1 MINAMNGKK
10 MHRAAILLLLGCLT
24 QAAGC
29 AFGTRYVDLGYP
41 PQKPAKIDA
50 MDPSAALAGPRTRD
64 VILAVNDA
72 RPSRDRIGNVRNG
85 YGMDTASILT
95 ETNIEVWVYDAIEL
109 ELEKLG
115 FRTVAQGDA
124 AADRVDDR
132 LTANVVKV
140 YCDIYAI
147 YDGEVTLQAALV
159 RDGENPVTR
168 EYPAKVS
175 SGLSFAATGS
185 ATGESLAQA
194 LQASVIRMLKD
205 LGFDDSRPP
214 AVSAAG
220 DGPGRGPNA
229 D

>member
-1 MINAMNGKK
+1 MVINAMKGKE
-10 MHRAAILLLLGCLT
+10 MNRAAVLLLLAGLT

-50 MDPSAALAGPRTRD
+50 MEFPAALPGPRTRD

-95 ETNIEVWVYDAIEL
+95 ETNIEVWVFDAIEL

-115 FRTVAQGDA
+115 FRAVTHRDA
-124 AADRVDDR
+124 LADRGDDR

-159 RDGENPVTR
+159 RDGEEPVIR

-175 SGLSFAATGS
+175 SGLSFAATGN

-194 LQASVIRMLKD
+194 LQSSVIRMLRD
-205 LGFDDSRPP
+205 LGFDDSPPSDRP
-214 AVSAAG
+214 
-220 DGPGRGPNA
+220 DFGPGSGA